1 MFLHRRPSLEAR
13 RAMSESALKLGED
26 TSCVACHSE
35 VVECKGVIKEMVGQN
50 FVNPVAS
57 GNCAI
62 LAAVSAIDGKIM
74 IPDQGGWRGFKDYP
88 DLMGK
93 EVCIL
98 ETDLGV
104 VNTDALDSELRKH
117 NPGGLFLTSFAGYI
131 AEQDIK
137 EIAKICRE
145 NSVYL
150 IEDTSGAIGDKILA
164 RGDADI
170 TICSTGAPKIVNV
183 LSGGFVSTNHK
194 EILDMSARVASACRI
209 SPVICAGITE
219 ELKNAPD
226 IVERLVKYSAILKE
240 ELEDVVHR
248 DSRGV
253 CAGFETD
260 DPKRF
265 VKRARENGLVT
276 DANQGFLTACPRYE
290 RFLKNGVVVELKKLD
305 ILNVTEEDIAKIAE
319 ILKT

>member
-1 MFLHRRPSLEAR
+1 
-13 RAMSESALKLGED
+13 
-26 TSCVACHSE
+26 
-35 VVECKGVIKEMVGQN
+35 MVGQK

>member
-35 VVECKGVIKEMVGQN
+35 VVECKGVIKEMVGQK

-145 NSVYL
+145 NSVCL
-150 IEDTSGAIGDKILA
+150 IEDISGAIGDKILA

-183 LSGGFVSTNHK
+183 LSGGFVSTDHK
-194 EILDMSARVASACRI
+194 EILDRSARVTSACRI

-253 CAGFETD
+253 CAGFEID
-260 DPKRF
+260 NPKRF

-305 ILNVTEEDIAKIAE
+305 ILNVIEEDIAKIAE

>member
-1 MFLHRRPSLEAR
+1 MFLHRRPSLKAR

-35 VVECKGVIKEMVGQN
+35 VVECKGVIKEMVGQK

-226 IVERLVKYSAILKE
+226 TVERLVKYSAILKE

-260 DPKRF
+260 DSKRF

>member
-1 MFLHRRPSLEAR
+1 MFPHRRPCLKAR
-13 RAMSESALKLGED
+13 RAMSESALDLGEEAG
-26 TSCVACHSE
+26 SREGHREIKECISAIEE
-35 VVECKGVIKEMVGQN
+35 VVGQKFVI
-50 FVNPVAS
+50 PVSS

-62 LAAVSAIDGKIM
+62 LEVVSAIDGKVT
-74 IPDQGGWRGFKDYP
+74 IPDQGGWKGFKEYSE
-88 DLMGK
+88 LMGRD
-93 EVCIL
+93 VCTL
-98 ETDLGV
+98 KTDFGMV
-104 VNTDALDSELRKH
+104 DTDTLDSELRKH
-117 NPGGLFLTSFAGYI
+117 EPRALFLTSFAGYI

-150 IEDTSGAIGDKILA
+150 VEDASGSIGDRVLA
-164 RGDADI
+164 KGDADI

-183 LSGGFVSTNHK
+183 LSGGFISTDRR
-194 EILDMSARVASACRI
+194 EILDMSTSVASACSI
-209 SPVICAGITE
+209 SPITCAGIVE

-226 IVERLVKYSAILKE
+226 IVERLVKYSALLKE

-260 DPKRF
+260 DPKGF
-265 VKRARENGLVT
+265 AKRARKNGLMT
-276 DANQGFLTACPRYE
+276 DADQSLLTTCPRYE
-290 RFLKNGVVVELKKLD
+290 RFLKKGVVVELKKLD
-305 ILNVTEEDIAKIAE
+305 ILNVTEEDIAKIVE